1 MIEKSV
7 TQFEWMIAKLNLQ
20 PHQYVQ
26 SRELR
31 DWALRSKRNCY
42 VPEELLAAWKAQ
54 VKEEEAESAA
64 QRRSRARYGTAYTG
78 RSGPPIP

>member
-1 MIEKSV
+1 MGISI
-7 TQFEWMIAKLNLQ
+7 TQFEWMVAQLNLQ

-31 DWALRSKRNCY
+31 DWALRSKSNCY

-54 VKEEEAESAA
+54 LKDEAA
-64 QRRSRARYGTAYTG
+64 QRRSRARYNQTHTPAYTG